1 MSDTRD
7 FEALPRGRHR
17 LSREEVRAS
26 QRGRLL
32 LGMAEV
38 VAEKGYVRTTV
49 ADVLKKVHVSRETFY
64 QHFSDKEQCFLT
76 VLDSASTLF
85 AGALAE
91 HAGPEGSASVME
103 RLERVLT
110 AYFAT
115 LTEEAAIARVFF
127 VECYS
132 AGPAAQRKRVEIT
145 DRFVELL
152 DAALVLEPGW
162 RRLPDHRF
170 TSRILAGGIS
180 SIVANALIA
189 DRAGELRT
197 LAPKVVE
204 LAEHLMRG

>member
-1 MSDTRD
+1 MSDARD

-64 QHFSDKEQCFLT
+64 QHFTDKEQCFLT
-76 VLDSASTLF
+76 VLDSASALF
-85 AGALAE
+85 AGALTE
-91 HAGPEGSASVME
+91 YAGPEGAASVLE
-103 RLERVLT
+103 RFERVLT

-115 LTEEAAIARVFF
+115 LAEEAAIARVFF

-132 AGPAAQRKRVEIT
+132 AGPAAQRKRVEIA
-145 DRFVELL
+145 DRFVDLL
-152 DAALVLEPGW
+152 DAALAMEPGW
-162 RRLPDHRF
+162 LALPDHRF
-170 TSRILAGGIS
+170 TCRILTGGIS
-180 SIVANALIA
+180 SLVANALIA
-189 DRAGELRT
+189 GRAEELRT

-204 LAEHLMRG
+204 LAKHLIAH